1 MEIAEYLRSRI
12 AFFCRKEFRDN
23 EEFKNMAVETALLQ
37 VNPSTVTT
45 GAQGA
50 NGVDMLLAES
60 CANLI
65 EKNFEYTYVASRIL
79 QTQIYQT
86 TEPTFSRCVASI
98 ATHNPSLLDD
108 SFLTFVS
115 RHAERLDGMVRHRYD
130 KKYTYQATSKMF
142 RQYLLRQTSGDRAS
156 VPTVFERPQYMYLR
170 IAAALFFDN
179 NPESPGAEEKMLHTI
194 EKFYRSFAEQNLSAA
209 SPMIFHAG
217 TKVGQLS
224 SCFLVGGPTDS
235 LISILETTTQF
246 GLLMK
251 GAGGIGCN
259 VSRIR
264 SAGRPINS
272 SGGTSN
278 GVVPMLKLFDA
289 TGRYVDQGGNRR
301 PGVVNV
307 SIEPWHPE
315 FVEVIG
321 LRAPGRQDDKR
332 LFNVHL
338 TVYICDLFMQ
348 RAQADYRAMERK
360 EPRIMWSFFS
370 PDVAPALV
378 TTWGPEFERL
388 YLDLEAEQKFS
399 SQEPAANI
407 MQSIVYYQH
416 WTGEP
421 CVVFKDSVNR
431 HSNQLHM
438 GTLTNLN
445 LCVEIALYCDPE
457 YTAVC
462 NISSICLASFIRGH
476 CQADGAVSL
485 FDADSNQCPFDWRG
499 FYRAIRQAVKFLN
512 QVIDRTRYPVPEA
525 QRASEA
531 LRPIGIG
538 IQGLADCLIAMELP
552 FGSDLAK
559 RFDTTVYAA
568 LYFFA
573 AHKSC
578 SMARR
583 TEPYRFWKESPWC
596 TQNKLHCDGFPGI
609 PGIPVLPGTSS
620 TFIPELRRRVAQYG
634 LRNSQLIAQM
644 PTASTAH
651 LTGNTESFEPLENIL
666 YVMREISGNFICI
679 NERVA
684 ALLSRNNLLT
694 PDNVRIIKESGG
706 SAQGIVGISAHLKQ
720 VLRTAYEIP
729 QRELLEHAIAR
740 TPYVDQSMSLNVFF
754 NHDASAKLPSYL
766 FHAWRNGLKTAT
778 YYVRSKQKGGSI
790 KFTLAPGGT
799 EQPQCE
805 SCSA

>member
-12 AFFCRKEFRDN
+12 AFFCRKGFRDN

-37 VNPSTVTT
+37 VNPLKIS
-45 GAQGA
+45 
-50 NGVDMLLAES
+50 NGDERQTDMLLAES

-79 QTQIYQT
+79 QTQIYKT
-86 TEPTFSRCVASI
+86 TEPSFSRCVASI
-98 ATHNPSLLDD
+98 AIHNPALLDD
-108 SFLTFVS
+108 SFLAFVS
-115 RHAERLDGMVRHRYD
+115 RYAERLDGMVRHRYD

-142 RQYLLRQTSGDRAS
+142 RQYLLRQTSGDRAA

-170 IAAALFFDN
+170 IAAALFFEN
-179 NPESPGAEEKMLHTI
+179 TIESPEAEEKMLHTI
-194 EKFYRSFAEQNLSAA
+194 EKFYRSFAEQKLSAA

-224 SCFLVGGPTDS
+224 SCFLVGGPQDS

-338 TVYICDLFMQ
+338 TVYVCDLFMQ
-348 RAQADYRAMERK
+348 RAQADYLAMERK

-388 YLDLEAEQKFS
+388 YLALEADKKFS

-445 LCVEIALYCDPE
+445 LCVEIALYCDAE

-462 NISSICLASFIRGH
+462 NISSICLASFIRRTGTST
-476 CQADGAVSL
+476 AL
-485 FDADSNQCPFDWRG
+485 FDADSDQCPFDWRG
-499 FYRAIRQAVKFLN
+499 FYRSIRQAVKFLN
-512 QVIDRTRYPVPEA
+512 QVIDRTKYPVPEA

-538 IQGLADCLIAMELP
+538 IQGLADCLITMELP

-573 AHKSC
+573 VHKSC
-578 SMARR
+578 SMARK

-634 LRNSQLIAQM
+634 LRNSQLVAQM

-684 ALLSRNNLLT
+684 ALLSKNDLLT
-694 PDNVRIIKESGG
+694 PENVRIIKESGG
-706 SAQGIVGISAHLKQ
+706 SAQGIVGISHHLKQ
-720 VLRTAYEIP
+720 ILRTAYEIP

-790 KFTLAPGGT
+790 KFTLAPGGSGNS
-799 EQPQCE
+799 EPACE

>member
-1 MEIAEYLRSRI
+1 
-12 AFFCRKEFRDN
+12 
-23 EEFKNMAVETALLQ
+23 
-37 VNPSTVTT
+37 
-45 GAQGA
+45 
-50 NGVDMLLAES
+50 
-60 CANLI
+60 
-65 EKNFEYTYVASRIL
+65 
-79 QTQIYQT
+79 
-86 TEPTFSRCVASI
+86 
-98 ATHNPSLLDD
+98 
-108 SFLTFVS
+108 
-115 RHAERLDGMVRHRYD
+115 
-130 KKYTYQATSKMF
+130 
-142 RQYLLRQTSGDRAS
+142 
-156 VPTVFERPQYMYLR
+156 
-170 IAAALFFDN
+170 
-179 NPESPGAEEKMLHTI
+179 
-194 EKFYRSFAEQNLSAA
+194 
-209 SPMIFHAG
+209 
-217 TKVGQLS
+217 
-224 SCFLVGGPTDS
+224 
-235 LISILETTTQF
+235 
-246 GLLMK
+246 
-251 GAGGIGCN
+251 
-259 VSRIR
+259 
-264 SAGRPINS
+264 
-272 SGGTSN
+272 
-278 GVVPMLKLFDA
+278 
-289 TGRYVDQGGNRR
+289 
-301 PGVVNV
+301 
-307 SIEPWHPE
+307 
-315 FVEVIG
+315 
-321 LRAPGRQDDKR
+321 
-332 LFNVHL
+332 
-338 TVYICDLFMQ
+338 
-348 RAQADYRAMERK
+348 
-360 EPRIMWSFFS
+360 
-370 PDVAPALV
+370 
-378 TTWGPEFERL
+378 
-388 YLDLEAEQKFS
+388 
-399 SQEPAANI
+399 
-407 MQSIVYYQH
+407 
-416 WTGEP
+416 
-421 CVVFKDSVNR
+421 
-431 HSNQLHM
+431 
-438 GTLTNLN
+438 
-445 LCVEIALYCDPE
+445 
-457 YTAVC
+457 
-462 NISSICLASFIRGH
+462 
-476 CQADGAVSL
+476 
-485 FDADSNQCPFDWRG
+485 
-499 FYRAIRQAVKFLN
+499 
-512 QVIDRTRYPVPEA
+512 
-525 QRASEA
+525 

-573 AHKSC
+573 VHKSC

-596 TQNKLHCDGFPGI
+596 TQTKLHCDGFPGI